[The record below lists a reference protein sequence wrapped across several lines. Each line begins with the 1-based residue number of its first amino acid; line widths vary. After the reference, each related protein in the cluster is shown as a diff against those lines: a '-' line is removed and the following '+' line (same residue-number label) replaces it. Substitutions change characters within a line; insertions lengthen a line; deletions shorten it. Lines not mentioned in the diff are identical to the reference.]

1 MDLMGQPVSH
11 HGLNDP
17 VVDFC
22 VHIRAVVNDVPYSK
36 EQRVD
41 VRTTGRSHERLKNTC
56 SAVCQH
62 FVSFQFVN
70 EDNDDLKRT
79 GVTCRSQ
86 KEHVMSRVNVPF

>member
-1 MDLMGQPVSH
+1 MGQPVSH

-41 VRTTGRSHERLKNTC
+41 VKTTGHSHTWLKNTC
-56 SAVCQH
+56 SAVCQR
-62 FVSFQFVN
+62 FGSFLFVN
-70 EDNDDLKRT
+70 GGNGDLKRT

-86 KEHVMSRVNVPF
+86 KEHVMSRVDVPFSK